1 MARLPRFFVPDVP
14 LHIIQRGNNRDA
26 IFGRP
31 ADFVFLYERLVLAA
45 RVHGVS
51 VHAYVLMINHLHLLV
66 TPSLPTSVPKM
77 MQSLGRIYVAYFNGR
92 YGRTGTLWEGRYKAA
107 IVEHESYL
115 LSCMRYIESNP
126 VRARIVES
134 PSEYRWSSFR
144 ANACGGV
151 DRLIT
156 PHPIYDAMGDS
167 TDARQM
173 AYRDL
178 FGSAVPEDM
187 CPKSETPRR
196 TRGHSQIRLSGAR
209 YRFSPAGHIACE
221 CARRRKPRL
230 MREWSLTLCARRQ
243 PRGSLTLFNASM
255 RCTRRSSAL
264 PASHESSY
272 PASAGMRMAWW
283 RCLDAK
289 SFRLLGCA
297 DTMPSTTRRW
307 KENGFS
313 SRCSLSLARWRR

>member
-51 VHAYVLMINHLHLLV
+51 VHAYVLMTNHLHLLV
-66 TPSLPTSVPKM
+66 TPSLPASVPKM

-107 IVEHESYL
+107 IVEHERYL

-167 TDARQM
+167 ADARQT

-178 FGSAVPEDM
+178 FGSAIPEDDV
-187 CPKSETPRR
+187 SE
-196 TRGHSQIRLSGAR
+196 IRDATQNAWALG
-209 YRFSPAGHIACE
+209 SPAF
-221 CARRRKPRL
+221 RRKI
-230 MREWSLTLCARRQ
+230 SLL
-243 PRGSLTLFNASM
+243 
-255 RCTRRSSAL
+255 TRRAHRVRMRPSPKTSVDEGV
-264 PASHESSY
+264 ESD
-272 PASAGMRMAWW
+272 PM
-283 RCLDAK
+283 
-289 SFRLLGCA
+289 CA
-297 DTMPSTTRRW
+297 AATERESDP
-307 KENGFS
+307 
-313 SRCSLSLARWRR
+313 L